1 MPRDLSKY
9 SDDDLLSM
17 RLCDLRLSLAAL
29 KPAIGELYREL
40 SGRGLRFRPHVWL
53 SHGFF
58 AEDSLSGFAVP
69 FYLAHPRL
77 MELERKMMLD
87 LEAGTPG
94 WCLRI
99 LRHEAGHAID
109 NAVKL
114 HQREGYRKLFGNFS
128 CPYPETYRPDIG
140 SRDFVLHLDCW
151 YAQSHPAEDFAE
163 TFAVWLNPGSDW
175 RRNYDG
181 WGAMAKLHWVDAAM
195 HDLTRQKLPQPT
207 IREHKP
213 LSSLHLTLAEHYTQR
228 RATYQKEWPIIPR
241 RDIVRLFTPE
251 GRRSLA
257 ATMLARWKPAIRLT
271 VNRWTGMPQLTL
283 EKTLADLMDEC
294 RARQLRLSRS
304 EEQTKQDLVALL
316 TTHAQSFLADARH
329 PIPL

>member
-1 MPRDLSKY
+1 M
-9 SDDDLLSM
+9 
-17 RLCDLRLSLAAL
+17 DLRRLTDEQLLDVRLSELKLSLAPL
-29 KPAIGELYREL
+29 RGRISRLYKELME
-40 SGRGLRFRPHVWL
+40 RGLRFRPHVWL

-77 MELERKMMLD
+77 MELERHMMLD
-87 LEAGTPG
+87 LEAGTPE
-94 WCLRI
+94 WCQRI

-128 CPYPETYRPDIG
+128 RPYPESYRPDIG
-140 SRDFVLHLDCW
+140 SREYVLHLDCW

-163 TFAVWLNPGSDW
+163 TFAVWLSPTSDW

-181 WGAMAKLHWVDAAM
+181 WGALAKLHWVDGVM
-195 HDLTRQKLPQPT
+195 HDLGRQKLPEPT

-213 LSSLHLTLAEHYTQR
+213 LSALHLTLREHYEQR

-241 RDIVRLFTPE
+241 RDILRLFTPT
-251 GRRSLA
+251 GRRPRAASLI
-257 ATMLARWKPAIRLT
+257 ARWKPAIRLT

-283 EKTLADLMDEC
+283 EKTLADLIEEC
-294 RARQLRLSRS
+294 RVRQLRLSRT
-304 EEQTKQDLVALL
+304 EEQTKHDLVALL